1 MNAIC
6 ILPQHI
12 YGSKER
18 NLSIS
23 TQLNIKLNY
32 AKT

>member
-6 ILPQHI
+6 VLPQHKYI
-12 YGSKER
+12 KEG